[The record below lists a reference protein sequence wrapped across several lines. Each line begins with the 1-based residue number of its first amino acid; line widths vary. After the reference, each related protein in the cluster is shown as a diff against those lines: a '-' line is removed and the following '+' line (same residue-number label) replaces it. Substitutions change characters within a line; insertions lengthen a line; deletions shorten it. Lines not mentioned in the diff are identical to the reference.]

1 MKFRRRNRMMV
12 DLTNDYNFVELCTLL
27 FYLNN
32 AHNTYKIDKIKSY
45 YFDAIKKYYI
55 DLSANL

>member
-1 MKFRRRNRMMV
+1 MMV